1 MEQPYNAGSI
11 AVYTTNKPELLD
23 SALERRFDFKLHFD
37 NFVNNGRDRQ
47 RMIYNLYAKKY
58 AQQHHADISI
68 FQNYWKNNDDITF
81 SNYAEL
87 KKLCDS
93 ILTNYLLKNI

>member
-1 MEQPYNAGSI
+1 
-11 AVYTTNKPELLD
+11 
-23 SALERRFDFKLHFD
+23 
-37 NFVNNGRDRQ
+37 
-47 RMIYNLYAKKY
+47 MIYNLYAKKY

-87 KKLCDS
+87 KKLYDS
-93 ILTNYLLKNI
+93 ILTNYLLEEL